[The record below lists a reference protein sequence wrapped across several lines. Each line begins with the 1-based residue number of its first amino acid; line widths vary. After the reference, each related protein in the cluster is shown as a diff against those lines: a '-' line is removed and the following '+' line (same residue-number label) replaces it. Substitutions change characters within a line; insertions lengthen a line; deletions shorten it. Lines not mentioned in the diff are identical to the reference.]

1 MSLIM
6 INANMIVTNMVQ
18 PAQDF
23 NTSFLV
29 KSHQQNVLS
38 SMKLVMLLVISS
50 HLLNASKKKRN
61 LKKLLS
67 QIKIISVKIICFLK
81 KARIQTNVL
90 VVSRNQKLNAKKAKA
105 ISFTQIFRRNL
116 FLLSSRKKSWKVS
129 NVRMRKICSR

>member
-1 MSLIM
+1 M
-6 INANMIVTNMVQ
+6 INANMIVINKVQ

-23 NTSFLV
+23 NTNSLV
-29 KSHQQNVLS
+29 KSHQQNVLY
-38 SMKLVMLLVISS
+38 SMKLVMLLETSS

-105 ISFTQIFRRNL
+105 ISFTQIFHRNL
-116 FLLSSRKKSWKVS
+116 FLVSSRMKPWKVS
-129 NVRMRKICSR
+129 NIRMRKSCST